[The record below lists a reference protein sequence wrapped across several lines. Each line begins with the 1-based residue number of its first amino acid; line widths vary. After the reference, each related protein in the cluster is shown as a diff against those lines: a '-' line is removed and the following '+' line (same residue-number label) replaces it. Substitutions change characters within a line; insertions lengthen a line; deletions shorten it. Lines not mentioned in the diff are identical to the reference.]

1 MARVEVEG
9 DGYFKKIESGVDQE
23 SMGGRWG
30 VRCKPGLGG
39 DGYAKNQNQAFDC
52 ECKGEG

>member
-1 MARVEVEG
+1 VARVEVEG